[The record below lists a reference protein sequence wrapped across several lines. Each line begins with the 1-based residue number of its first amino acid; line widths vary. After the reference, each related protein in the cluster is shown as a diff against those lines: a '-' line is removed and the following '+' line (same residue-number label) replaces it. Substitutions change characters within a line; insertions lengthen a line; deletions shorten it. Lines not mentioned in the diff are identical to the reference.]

1 MINYS
6 NLVDIDNSM
15 VSEIRNTYDKLANN
29 LSIKLE
35 TIFQT
40 YRNFCTSDMQFAH
53 RMWLEQKEGQPNVTQ
68 YCFDGRHVFY
78 TVTEYNENKITVSI
92 KQGSA
97 W

>member
-1 MINYS
+1 
-6 NLVDIDNSM
+6 
-15 VSEIRNTYDKLANN
+15 
-29 LSIKLE
+29 
-35 TIFQT
+35 
-40 YRNFCTSDMQFAH
+40 MQFAH